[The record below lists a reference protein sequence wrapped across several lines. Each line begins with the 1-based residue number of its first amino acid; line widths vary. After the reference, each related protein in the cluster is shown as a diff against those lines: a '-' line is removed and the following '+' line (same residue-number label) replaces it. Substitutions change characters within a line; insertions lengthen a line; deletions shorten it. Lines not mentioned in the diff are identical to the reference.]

1 MNSRGKPLTAFEN
14 LKSKIEKL
22 LPDTNKVETKWFPE
36 NNAAPK
42 DSFKEKWK
50 FFMDRDW
57 AIAFWDKDNPSKYD
71 VNIAK
76 FIVRFL
82 SGYWAAFGQ
91 ESDEKIEEKTIAENL
106 KVINKKEENDKNYA
120 DYIQFEPIE
129 KVLKLVNA
137 FPALAY
143 ALTIAPTI
151 KPYWS
156 KDTIK
161 VSDKSEYKLLS
172 VIFTYILFD
181 GVESAMRFA
190 WNMAENYVSEY
201 DNFVTYCKRAGE
213 IYNFKHD
220 NNIATFYESLSN
232 NKFKDNI
239 SDQLKEEIAKAKQI
253 LYGAPRSDGKSWEE
267 IIIEAE
273 NYAFFKG
280 AIRCLFTKEKIGD
293 DWEHFDT
300 KWENAQKYFNKDGQM
315 VENYQKEAVLL
326 RYYISNFKK
335 WWEFWNFVYDN
346 NPSTW
351 KQILLSKRYTA
362 NHKILMYLLTEDYD
376 FSSFESNLVEYDEG
390 YKELQ
395 EKVQNEL
402 VKTKILVE
410 SSKWS
415 MKLNWRGDHNTYC
428 LYPYNTKA
436 EWKIYVIGNKRNHIL
451 SEIQTIKSSQKIV
464 GLNFFWGWNINFEY
478 NDHIF
483 QWNTDGRVYLM
494 DKDGKRMEKNELSQ
508 EKFYCFNAEE
518 ITDSSMLEESL
529 NKLINLY
536 PTII

>member
-1 MNSRGKPLTAFEN
+1 
-14 LKSKIEKL
+14 
-22 LPDTNKVETKWFPE
+22 
-36 NNAAPK
+36 
-42 DSFKEKWK
+42 
-50 FFMDRDW
+50 
-57 AIAFWDKDNPSKYD
+57 
-71 VNIAK
+71 
-76 FIVRFL
+76 
-82 SGYWAAFGQ
+82 
-91 ESDEKIEEKTIAENL
+91 
-106 KVINKKEENDKNYA
+106 
-120 DYIQFEPIE
+120 
-129 KVLKLVNA
+129 
-137 FPALAY
+137 
-143 ALTIAPTI
+143 
-151 KPYWS
+151 
-156 KDTIK
+156 
-161 VSDKSEYKLLS
+161 
-172 VIFTYILFD
+172 
-181 GVESAMRFA
+181 
-190 WNMAENYVSEY
+190 MAENYVTGY
-201 DNFVTYCKRAGE
+201 DTFVTYCKQVKKVRDKFNSDE
-213 IYNFKHD
+213 
-220 NNIATFYESLSN
+220 NIAFNKTLSEN
-232 NKFKDNI
+232 DFSNP
-239 SDQLKEEIAKAKQI
+239 SEQLTEEIAKAKQI

-508 EKFYCFNAEE
+508 EKFYCFSAEE